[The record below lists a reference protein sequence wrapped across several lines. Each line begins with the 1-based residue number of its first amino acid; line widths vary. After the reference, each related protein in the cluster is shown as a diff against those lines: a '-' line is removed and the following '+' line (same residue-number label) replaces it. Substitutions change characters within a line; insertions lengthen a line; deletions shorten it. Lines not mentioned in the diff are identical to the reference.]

1 MKSVKEILGVMVLV
15 LLAGSAGS
23 HAAESD
29 STKTALGFSE
39 IDTVKTEKPVDEKK
53 PRLFTPEWNITSRAG
68 MSKISL
74 GSGMKA
80 TIRPGGGWIINSSI
94 SVEKEKDRTR
104 NMVDL
109 SENFKNSAV
118 KIKPDHYMISL
129 SAGEDYRKSKTVS
142 LSRFGKDIIF
152 ENERVGVKFDYS
164 KPILKNTKSLISLE
178 GDYVQGQQD
187 FKYDRKI
194 SGSAHG
200 HLGYRIGDGLTLS
213 GGYGA
218 FMSRESSQ
226 IGSIEFNDI
235 PSRSDTFKVNAGY
248 EMGEGQFLRVEY
260 ERKSGDIK
268 RVEPP
273 RGNSLEILD
282 NPELAKREKIDEKGE
297 ILTVNSGFKPFSFV
311 TVEIQFK
318 HSLDDKKYDVDKR
331 LSKSY
336 SKDNLT
342 ANTVYE
348 FSERGAATFTFEK
361 TRTDMDY
368 GFNSVSSYTEDDN
381 KLGFRASQRIGEDL
395 SISANGRM
403 SLSQKFYKNY
413 EENPRDADYYYYGGG
428 AQMSAKPFEKVDAK
442 VEVKAS
448 RYETRN
454 IDASLSSDN
463 NVEYVYR
470 LIPEF
475 SIKPAGW
482 ISISQS
488 YEVKMEYTEFT
499 FDRNQNYLDRTTILD
514 TKAKM
519 SFQKGLNFG
528 FNHRYD
534 MRDTGSYLTVE
545 GEENYNRTRENFKH
559 RVKMN
564 VDYEAAD
571 FLDLFSSALFRTRK
585 RNSLGVENGEKVV
598 TSSNFYDSGTLRV
611 GFKGEKDITGNGNIK
626 LDVAYVRNYGNR
638 ISEAM
643 RKYWDI
649 NMKLTFDF

>member
-1 MKSVKEILGVMVLV
+1 MKSRKELLRVMIL
-15 LLAGSAGS
+15 LLFAGSAGVR
-23 HAAESD
+23 AAGSD
-29 STKTALGFSE
+29 STMTAASSSKG
-39 IDTVKTEKPVDEKK
+39 DTLKTEKSADQEN
-53 PRLFTPEWNITSRAG
+53 PRLFTPKWNVTSRAG

-74 GSGMKA
+74 GSGMKV
-80 TIRPGGGWIINSSI
+80 IINPGGGWIINSSI
-94 SVEKEKDRTR
+94 NVKKEKNRTR

-109 SENFKNSAV
+109 SESFKNSAV

-152 ENERVGVKFDYS
+152 ENERAGVKFDYN
-164 KPILKNTKSLISLE
+164 KPIFKNAKSLISLE

-187 FKYDRKI
+187 FKYDRKMT
-194 SGSAHG
+194 GSAHG
-200 HLGYRIGDGLTLS
+200 HMSYRIGDDLTLS
-213 GGYGA
+213 GGYGTLI
-218 FMSRESSQ
+218 SRESSE

-235 PSRSDTFKVNAGY
+235 PSRSDTLKINAGY
-248 EMGEGQFLRVEY
+248 EVSKEQYLRVEY

-282 NPELAKREKIDEKGE
+282 NPELAKREQIDEKGE
-297 ILTVNSGFKPFSFV
+297 ILSVNSGFKPASFV
-311 TVEIQFK
+311 TVEIEFK
-318 HSLDDKKYDVDKR
+318 HSLDDKEYDVDKR

-336 SKDNLT
+336 TKDNLK
-342 ANTVYE
+342 ANTIYK
-348 FSERGAATFTFEK
+348 FSERGSATFTFEK

-368 GFNSVSSYTEDDN
+368 GFNSVSSYSEDDN
-381 KLGFRASQRIGEDL
+381 KLGFRASQMLGEDL

-403 SLSQKFYKNY
+403 SLSQKFYKKY
-413 EENPRDADYYYYGGG
+413 EENPRDVDYYYYGGG
-428 AQMSAKPFEKVDAK
+428 AEMSAQPFENVDAK

-463 NVEYVYR
+463 NVEYIYR

-482 ISISQS
+482 ITISQS

-519 SFQKGLNFG
+519 RFQRGLNFG
-528 FNHRYD
+528 INHKYD
-534 MRDTGSYLTVE
+534 MRDSGSYLTVE
-545 GEENYNRTRENFKH
+545 DEKHYNRTRENFKH
-559 RVKMN
+559 RLKMN
-564 VDYEAAD
+564 VDYKAAD
-571 FLDLFSSALFRTRK
+571 FLNLFSSALFRTEK
-585 RNSLGVENGEKVV
+585 RNSLGVENEERIV
-598 TSSNFYDSGTLRV
+598 TNSNFYDSGTLKV
-611 GFKGEKDITGNGNIK
+611 GFEGEKDVVGNGNIK